1 MEVRTEKP
9 LTVRRHECIRRICAA
24 INDARLPAFAVV
36 DILEKIISET
46 RPLAEE
52 ELRRDMA
59 AMQAA
64 EAHDDRADES
74 RAE

>member
-1 MEVRTEKP
+1 MER
-9 LTVRRHECIRRICAA
+9 
-24 INDARLPAFAVV
+24 
-36 DILEKIISET
+36 IISET
-46 RPLAEE
+46 RPLADE

-59 AMQAA
+59 AMQTA